1 MSDLISRQAA
11 IDVVSDCGICMQQI
25 LDLPS
30 AQTEIIRCRDCKYYK
45 KGSDDVSYCCKHDD
59 DILWQDD
66 DYCSRGERR
75 TE

>member
-1 MSDLISRQAA
+1 MAEWIVKAETIGDLVEGCYTI
-11 IDVVSDCGICMQQI
+11 VKE
-25 LDLPS
+25 L
-30 AQTEIIRCRDCKYYK
+30 IRCRDCKYYK
-45 KGSDDVSYCCKHDD
+45 KGSDDVSYCYKHDD